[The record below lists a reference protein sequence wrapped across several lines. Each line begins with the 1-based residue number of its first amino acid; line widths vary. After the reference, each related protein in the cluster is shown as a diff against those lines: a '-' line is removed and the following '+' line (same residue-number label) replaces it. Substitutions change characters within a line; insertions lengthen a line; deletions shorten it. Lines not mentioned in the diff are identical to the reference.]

1 MNLNETFN
9 RIKAMTE
16 VDIFAIDA
24 KIRKNFEKELDKLNI
39 YETKLSEI
47 DSILENIDFKLQT
60 KDNLIVSRNELADN
74 IEDIKM
80 RKSFNFYLAESL
92 PYIEEYKQIL
102 KTPVKVNF
110 MGKAS
115 LNSKQKKQLVK
126 NFIQV
131 AIKYVDIELDQYEKN
146 VNIVCSNC
154 SNKKDFDIIDN
165 MLYICCRCYARQPIL
180 KHNSSYNDIDRV
192 NISSKY
198 MYDPKIHFRDCI
210 KQYQGKQ
217 NCSISPEVY
226 EKLEEQFKLHYLL
239 EGDEDTPRKERFK
252 NITKNQ
258 IIIFLKELDH
268 PKHYENVHLIHYNL
282 TGIKPNDISH
292 LEEKLLDDFDR
303 LIELY
308 HRKFKNIKRKNF
320 INTQYVLYQLLQHHK
335 YPCEK
340 EDFIILKT
348 VDRKF
353 FHDEVTRELFTS
365 LGWNHSP
372 YF

>member
-1 MNLNETFN
+1 
-9 RIKAMTE
+9 MTE
-16 VDIFAIDA
+16 LDIFSIDA
-24 KIRKNFEKELDKLNI
+24 KIRKNFEEEFSKLKK
-39 YETKLSEI
+39 YEDKLSELDYI
-47 DSILENIDFKLQT
+47 IENSYFNEHT
-60 KDNLIVSRNELADN
+60 KKKIISSRNDLHSN
-74 IEDIKM
+74 IEDIKIQ
-80 RKSFNFYLAESL
+80 KSYNFYLTEVL
-92 PYIEEYKQIL
+92 LFIEEYKTIL
-102 KTPVKVNF
+102 KTPVKLNF
-110 MGKAS
+110 MGKS
-115 LNSKQKKQLVK
+115 SGNSKQKKELIK
-126 NFIQV
+126 KFIEV
-131 AIKYVDIELDQYEKN
+131 AIKYVDIELQQHDHN
-146 VNIVCSNC
+146 PNIVCSNC
-154 SNKKDFDIIDN
+154 GNKKEFDIIDN
-165 MLYICCRCYARQPIL
+165 VLYICCRCYARQPVL

-217 NCSISPEVY
+217 NCSISEDVY
-226 EKLEEQFKLHYLL
+226 IKLEEQFKLHYLL
-239 EGDEDTPRKERFK
+239 EGDEKTPRKERFK

-258 IIIFLKELDH
+258 IIIFLKELDN

-282 TGIKPNDISH
+282 TSIKPNDISH

-335 YPCEK
+335 HPCEK

>member
-16 VDIFAIDA
+16 LDIFAIDA
-24 KIRKNFEKELDKLNI
+24 KIRKNFEKEIKKLDRHKS
-39 YETKLSEI
+39 KLSEI
-47 DSILENIDFKLQT
+47 DSILKNIKFKLQT
-60 KDNLIVSRNELADN
+60 KENLILSRNELATN
-74 IEDIKM
+74 IEDIKI
-80 RKSFNFYLAESL
+80 RKSYNFYLAESL
-92 PYIEEYKQIL
+92 HFIEEYKQIL
-102 KTPVKVNF
+102 KTPVKLNF
-110 MGKAS
+110 MGKS
-115 LNSKQKKQLVK
+115 SSNSKQKKQLIK
-126 NFIQV
+126 SFIQV
-131 AIKYVDIELDQYEKN
+131 AIKYVDKN
-146 VNIVCSNC
+146 PNIICSNC
-154 SNKKDFDIIDN
+154 KNQKDFDIIDS
-165 MLYICCRCYARQPIL
+165 MLYVCCRCYARQPIL
-180 KHNSSYNDIDRV
+180 RHNSSYNDIDRV

-217 NCSISPEVY
+217 NCSISQNVY
-226 EKLEEQFKLHYLL
+226 DKLEEQFLLHYLL
-239 EGDEDTPRKERFK
+239 EGDENTPRKERFK

-268 PKHYENVHLIHYNL
+268 PKHYENVHLIHYNI

-308 HRKFKNIKRKNF
+308 HIKFKNIKRKNF

-353 FHDEVTRELFTS
+353 FHDEVTRELFTILS
-365 LGWNHSP
+365 LNHSP

>member
-1 MNLNETFN
+1 
-9 RIKAMTE
+9 MTE
-16 VDIFAIDA
+16 LDIFAIDA
-24 KIRKNFEKELDKLNI
+24 KIRKNFEKEFEKLQEYKNKI
-39 YETKLSEI
+39 TEI
-47 DSILENIDFKLQT
+47 NLILENSNL
-60 KDNLIVSRNELADN
+60 KDHTRKNLIEARNDLNTN
-74 IEDIKM
+74 IENIEL
-80 RKSFNFYLAESL
+80 RKSYHFYLTDSL

-102 KTPVKVNF
+102 KTPLKLNF
-110 MGKAS
+110 MGKS
-115 LNSKQKKQLVK
+115 PYNSKQKKEIMK
-126 NFIQV
+126 KFIEV
-131 AIKYVDIELDQYEKN
+131 AIKYVDIELQQLGPN
-146 VNIVCSNC
+146 SSIVCSNC
-154 SNKKDFDIIDN
+154 NNKKDFDIIDN
-165 MLYICCRCYARQPIL
+165 VLYVCTKCYARQPIL

-239 EGDEDTPRKERFK
+239 EGDENTSRKERFK
-252 NITKNQ
+252 NVTKNQ

-292 LEEKLLDDFDR
+292 LEEKLLDDFDQ

-335 YPCEK
+335 HPCEK

-348 VDRKF
+348 VDRKC
-353 FHDEVTRELFTS
+353 FHDEVTKELFST
-365 LGWNHSP
+365 LGWNHCP